1 MRDKSHSQILEPSNL
16 KSILQSLKSE
26 PEACSD
32 LLSTLRFFCHPSEE
46 IVLNESNV
54 SEKSNIPEFEKDID
68 TIISNCYTFLKLHHF
83 SLLEIYGAEFQDLI
97 EDVPDPT
104 LLPIKLLDD
113 FVFIKKELG
122 LWSAERAALLLIIK
136 IDKLKT
142 REKYER
148 HYLLLSVLYTEMV
161 KIRKI
166 CEAAFQELSELD
178 KLMQYSTPKLLR
190 LVQVLRQYKPDHVC
204 RPTSKIVPK
213 NTVPGTTTTTTV
225 EGEEKK
231 TRQMTT
237 DVPDETPSLSS
248 TSEPK
253 QNIVQPVPE
262 VKRHR
267 GRYNKFTSYDD
278 PNALCGIVFVENKF
292 MAKLLYHFL
301 KDLSRNDDAYSF
313 LMPQYATDLD
323 DEILEGY
330 DMEVKTKFKIVNKY
344 ARKDMKY

>member
-1 MRDKSHSQILEPSNL
+1 M
-16 KSILQSLKSE
+16 
-26 PEACSD
+26 
-32 LLSTLRFFCHPSEE
+32 
-46 IVLNESNV
+46 LNESND
-54 SEKSNIPEFEKDID
+54 SASKSNQIPEFEADID
-68 TIISNCYTFLKLHHF
+68 TIISNCYTFFKRHHF

-113 FVFIKKELG
+113 FVFIKESLG

-166 CEAAFQELSELD
+166 CEAAFQELSELE

-204 RPTSKIVPK
+204 RPSKVVPK
-213 NTVPGTTTTTTV
+213 TTTTV
-225 EGEEKK
+225 EES
-231 TRQMTT
+231 
-237 DVPDETPSLSS
+237 DETPSSSS

-253 QNIVQPVPE
+253 QNTVPVPE
-262 VKRHR
+262 HKSW
-267 GRYNKFTSYDD
+267 TS
-278 PNALCGIVFVENKF
+278 VSV
-292 MAKLLYHFL
+292 
-301 KDLSRNDDAYSF
+301 
-313 LMPQYATDLD
+313 
-323 DEILEGY
+323 
-330 DMEVKTKFKIVNKY
+330 
-344 ARKDMKY
+344 